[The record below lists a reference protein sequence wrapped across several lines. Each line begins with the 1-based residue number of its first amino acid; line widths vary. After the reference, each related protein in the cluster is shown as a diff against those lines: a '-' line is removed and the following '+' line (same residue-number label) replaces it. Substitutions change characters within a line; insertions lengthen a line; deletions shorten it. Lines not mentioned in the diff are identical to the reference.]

1 MLTYISVVSAEA
13 VDMTDAQTNTRAAK
27 GRFITLE
34 GGEGVGKSTNL
45 AEVCRC
51 LDEAGIDYIQSRE
64 PGGTPLAEAVRELT
78 LEARDESMPGM
89 AEVLLMFA
97 ARSIHIENKLR
108 PALESGKWVVCD
120 RFVDASYAYQGC
132 GRELGTDAIETL
144 EQLVVADLQPDLTLL
159 LDASPEVG
167 EQRIGNREH
176 DRIEQEQ
183 RAFFH
188 RVREGYLARAKQS
201 PQRVQRVD
209 ASQSLVDVQRQVRD
223 MTQRFIKANR

>member
-1 MLTYISVVSAEA
+1 MPQRELNRQFSG
-13 VDMTDAQTNTRAAK
+13 Q
-27 GRFITLE
+27 FITLE

-45 AEVCRC
+45 AEVCKC

-78 LEARDESMPGM
+78 LAPADETMPGM

-97 ARSIHIENKLR
+97 ARSIHIENKIR
-108 PALESGKWVVCD
+108 PALEAGKWVVCD

-132 GRELGTDAIETL
+132 GRELGTAAIETL
-144 EQLVVADLQPDLTLL
+144 EQLVVADVQPNLTLL

-167 EQRIGNREH
+167 AQRIDNREH

-183 RAFFH
+183 REFFH
-188 RVREGYLARAKQS
+188 RVRDGYLTRAEQS
-201 PQRVQRVD
+201 AQRIKIVD
-209 ASQSLVDVQRQVRD
+209 ASQPLSNVQQQVREL
-223 MTQRFIKANR
+223 TQQFIKAHS

>member
-1 MLTYISVVSAEA
+1 MPRGEL
-13 VDMTDAQTNTRAAK
+13 K
-27 GRFITLE
+27 GQFITLE

-45 AEVCRC
+45 AEVCKC

-78 LEARDESMPGM
+78 LAPANETMPGM

-97 ARSIHIENKLR
+97 ARSIHIENKIR
-108 PALESGKWVVCD
+108 PALEAGKWVVCD

-132 GRELGTDAIETL
+132 GRELGTAAIETL
-144 EQLVVADLQPDLTLL
+144 EQLVVADVEPNLTLL

-167 EQRIGNREH
+167 AERIDNREH

-183 RAFFH
+183 REFFH
-188 RVREGYLARAKQS
+188 RVREGYLARAQQS
-201 PQRVQRVD
+201 PQRIKIVD
-209 ASQSLVDVQRQVRD
+209 ASQPLSNVQQQVRQV
-223 MTQRFIKANR
+223 TQQFIKAHT